1 MSVPKAC
8 FSPEGRGPGHGGCLV
23 FSGVPR
29 LLCQLSLAGAVM
41 GDLDFERGIKEV
53 VYSQNPGAGDE
64 MPKPEEVL
72 SFGLG
77 NHPASFV

>member
-1 MSVPKAC
+1 
-8 FSPEGRGPGHGGCLV
+8 
-23 FSGVPR
+23 
-29 LLCQLSLAGAVM
+29 M